1 MEILNHTLCE
11 TGNEDGRSP
20 GFLKL
25 EHPFTKRNRSVIA
38 GMKTSYNAGMKT
50 SYNLGRVLC
59 ARAEGCVSG

>member
-11 TGNEDGRSP
+11 TGNEDGRFP
-20 GFLKL
+20 GFSEML
-25 EHPFTKRNRSVIA
+25 EHSCTKGNRIVVA
-38 GMKTSYNAGMKT
+38 GMKA